1 MDKPKSRD
9 SKPRSSGPRD
19 SKPQG
24 SRQRDSRPN
33 GRSGRPNDRSDKR
46 VSRPDQR
53 RQKPD
58 GTRVHEDG
66 VRDWDDGLGEIDL
79 NVLPREVQEDLKS
92 LKTGIRAKVERY
104 LAAARLAIE
113 EDPDKAYEYA
123 VEAGKL
129 GGRSPVVRE
138 AVGICAY
145 NVGDFKQARLELQA
159 AVRMG
164 GRSDLLPV
172 IADCERA
179 LDRPDKAIELLTS
192 QEAQE
197 LEGEAEAERLLVLAG
212 ARGDS
217 GQTAAALATL
227 KPAADQVKKDEPW
240 AARIVYGYA
249 DALLASGDIEAARDQ
264 FMRCAGLD
272 EFGLTD
278 ATDRLD
284 ELDGQQQD
292 AAE

>member
-1 MDKPKSRD
+1 MTE
-9 SKPRSSGPRD
+9 SKRPP
-19 SKPQG
+19 
-24 SRQRDSRPN
+24 SRP
-33 GRSGRPNDRSDKR
+33 P
-46 VSRPDQR
+46 R
-53 RQKPD
+53 RQD
-58 GTRVHEDG
+58 TRGKSISKAGRKSDTHEDG
-66 VRDWDDGLGEIDL
+66 VRDWDDGLGDIDL

-113 EDPDKAYEYA
+113 DDPDKAYEYA

-179 LDRPDKAIELLTS
+179 MGRPDKAIELLTTP
-192 QEAQE
+192 EAVA

-217 GQTAAALATL
+217 GQAAAALATL
-227 KPAADQVKKDEPW
+227 RPAAEQVRQDQPW

-249 DALLASGDIEAARDQ
+249 DALLASGDPTAAREQ

-272 EFGLTD
+272 EFGQTD
-278 ATDRLD
+278 ATERLGELDD
-284 ELDGQQQD
+284 ELAKEQG
-292 AAE
+292 

>member
-1 MDKPKSRD
+1 MDNRSPRGSKPKSG
-9 SKPRSSGPRD
+9 KPRRDGRNDSRPDRRGRKDGPRD
-19 SKPQG
+19 AKPN
-24 SRQRDSRPN
+24 S
-33 GRSGRPNDRSDKR
+33 R

-53 RQKPD
+53 KQRAD

-66 VRDWDDGLGEIDL
+66 VRDWDDGLGDIDL

-92 LKTGIRAKVERY
+92 LKSGIRVKVERY

-113 EDPDKAYEYA
+113 EDPEKAYEYA

-145 NVGDFKQARLELQA
+145 NLGDFKQARLELQA

-179 LDRPDKAIELLTS
+179 MDRPDKAIELLTS
-192 QEAQE
+192 PEAE
-197 LEGEAEAERLLVLAG
+197 SLEGEAEAERLLVLAG
-212 ARGDS
+212 ARSDS
-217 GQTAAALATL
+217 GQLAAALATL
-227 KPAADQVKKDEPW
+227 KPAATQVSKDQPW

-249 DALLASGDIEAARDQ
+249 DTLLANGDHAASREQ
-264 FMRCAGLD
+264 FMRAAGLD
-272 EFGLTD
+272 EYGLTD
-278 ATDRLD
+278 ATERLE
-284 ELDGQQQD
+284 ELDG
-292 AAE
+292 ESGSGE